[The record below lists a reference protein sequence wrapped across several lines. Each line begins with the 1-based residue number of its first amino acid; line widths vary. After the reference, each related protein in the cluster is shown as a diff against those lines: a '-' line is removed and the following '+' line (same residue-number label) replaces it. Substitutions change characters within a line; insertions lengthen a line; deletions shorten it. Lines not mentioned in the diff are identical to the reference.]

1 MPPFIAGL
9 QGKRCAFCAA
19 FLWDNES
26 DSLCCDGGKVKVP
39 VLPYR
44 VPEPLTSLLAGL
56 DQTRSNL
63 FRGSSAIINNA
74 LAVATATAKWIWK
87 VGDHMPSTV
96 NVQGQVQASIPHIP
110 DLGEAGSVFQIQSAF
125 FQPDD
130 PRHNGHI
137 APGTADNVQSLI
149 GDLYAV
155 LRNLNNPIYRTCES
169 AVMHAQALYSNGFH
183 IPHFELVP
191 HENGNYIYSTEITQ
205 SSAGQLIDS
214 ALIGTELGGARILQ
228 ALTHEL
234 PLVDND
240 DVLQPTADVPP
251 NAPNYWPS
259 AYSNPPTGAFQPAS
273 QHTHRL

>member
-63 FRGSSAIINNA
+63 FRGSRLQWQLLPLNRFGKLVI
-74 LAVATATAKWIWK
+74 
-87 VGDHMPSTV
+87 
-96 NVQGQVQASIPHIP
+96 
-110 DLGEAGSVFQIQSAF
+110 LGEAGSMFRIQSAF